1 MVIKSNVFSCALCV
15 FMYVQVK
22 EQKVLSGL
30 LLDDGAKTH
39 DKDLKK
45 CFCDYHVADYQLN
58 CSRTKTTT
66 N

>member
-1 MVIKSNVFSCALCV
+1 
-15 FMYVQVK
+15 MYVQVK

-66 N
+66 NWQWAS